1 MSDSTNFRSPEKG
14 VRLFYQIALRL
25 VAVAAIFAVLEVVI
39 VVAMYVDDPE
49 TLSEDLVSV
58 ESRRIANLVAEYG
71 VSANVP
77 TLLRESSTRAVAIFD
92 SSGNRLLVDN
102 PGRLPLPGPPVAD
115 VQSSTSRET
124 HGKQFFL
131 TGIRRIDIDG
141 RPLWIALAISGEGL
155 RPFVPALYKEVCDH
169 ALLPLIPLSML
180 LLLFNVVVV
189 RRMLKPLE
197 RAVVE
202 VDALDPSGPS
212 RRLHQ
217 PVSPVE
223 VSSLLGAIN
232 RALDRLERAMQTL
245 RRFTAD
251 AAHELRTPLAAMT
264 LTIERL
270 PPSVERQ
277 ELVQDAAGMTRLIG
291 QMLDLAR
298 TDALDDMRQSRSDL
312 HDVASR
318 VAAEMAPVAIGLGRS
333 ICYRN
338 DGSSTVEGRAE
349 ILERA
354 VRNLIENAL
363 SHSPQGSEIEVT
375 VGPGPGGIS
384 VRDHGPGIPL
394 ALREKVFERFWRAD
408 RRHGGAGLGLAI
420 TRSIMEA
427 CGGRVEI
434 SDAPDG
440 GAIVALVFP
449 ELAP

>member
-1 MSDSTNFRSPEKG
+1 VSDSTNFRSPEKG
-14 VRLFYQIALRL
+14 VRLFYQIALRV
-25 VAVAAIFAVLEVVI
+25 VAVAAILGVLEVVI
-39 VVAMYVDDPE
+39 VVAMYVDDLE

-58 ESRRIANLVAEYG
+58 ESRRIANLVAQYG

-102 PGRLPLPGPPVAD
+102 PGRLPLPDPPVAD
-115 VQSSTSRET
+115 VQSSTSREA
-124 HGKQFFL
+124 HGKQFVL

-155 RPFVPALYKEVCDH
+155 RPFIPALYKEVCDH

-202 VDALDPSGPS
+202 VDALDPSDPS

-223 VSSLLGAIN
+223 VSSLLRAIN
-232 RALDRLERAMQTL
+232 RALDRLERATQTL

-270 PPSVERQ
+270 PASVERQ
-277 ELVQDAAGMTRLIG
+277 ELVQDA
-291 QMLDLAR
+291 
-298 TDALDDMRQSRSDL
+298 
-312 HDVASR
+312 
-318 VAAEMAPVAIGLGRS
+318 
-333 ICYRN
+333 
-338 DGSSTVEGRAE
+338 
-349 ILERA
+349 
-354 VRNLIENAL
+354 
-363 SHSPQGSEIEVT
+363 
-375 VGPGPGGIS
+375 VG
-384 VRDHGPGIPL
+384 

-408 RRHGGAGLGLAI
+408 RQHGGAGLGLAI

-427 CGGRVEI
+427 CGDRVEI
-434 SDAPDG
+434 SDARNG
-440 GAIVALVFP
+440 GAIVGLVFP
-449 ELAP
+449 ELAS